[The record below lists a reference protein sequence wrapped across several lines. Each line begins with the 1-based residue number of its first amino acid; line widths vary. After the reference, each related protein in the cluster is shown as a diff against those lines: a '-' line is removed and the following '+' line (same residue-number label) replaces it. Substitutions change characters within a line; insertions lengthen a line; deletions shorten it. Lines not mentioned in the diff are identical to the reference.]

1 MTTSSLAIMEAL
13 DLLLYF
19 PLRRPGGG
27 YQTHSFGGIIGRIA
41 FSRCRLRTPDWYAI
55 GIDGPKAK
63 RLAIGA
69 GDLGPC
75 QAIDVCVKHA
85 LDAEHAYVSKGPDPN
100 ARADTLV
107 QTRKVIS
114 WSLSTMPR
122 QSGISRIGSTTL
134 RLCLEAS

>member
-1 MTTSSLAIMEAL
+1 MGVIRLILSVELLAGS
-13 DLLLYF
+13 
-19 PLRRPGGG
+19 P
-27 YQTHSFGGIIGRIA
+27 

-63 RLAIGA
+63 RLAIRA

-75 QAIDVCVKHA
+75 QAIDACVKHV
-85 LDAEHAYVSKGPDPN
+85 LDAEHAYVSKGPDSN
-100 ARADTLV
+100 VRADTLV
-107 QTRKVIS
+107 ESQTRKVIS

-122 QSGISRIGSTTL
+122 QFGISRIGSTTL